1 MFGSYYSLPEG
12 PQRVA
17 LIAWPTADRRSM
29 INLEPLESPTC
40 TWLHTSMTRR
50 PSESCS
56 STQYLRFD
64 KSFTTPEFRKC
75 ADPNKQDMSLVTPLH
90 AACQQPNSCDVVRT
104 LLRHRADVLE
114 RDSIGHTPLHWA
126 AFACETDTVK
136 LLLSVDG
143 GSVAARLEDV
153 TRSTPLDI
161 AERRRCEPIC
171 RELKRT
177 LRATEMTRPA
187 SAVITQEHR
196 DRIIVARRS
205 RERMRKSMVSWRPRR
220 DWRPTSTI
228 LRCKTT

>member
-1 MFGSYYSLPEG
+1 M
-12 PQRVA
+12 A
-17 LIAWPTADRRSM
+17 
-29 INLEPLESPTC
+29 N
-40 TWLHTSMTRR
+40 RR
-50 PSESCS
+50 PSIHDQLGAFGITDLHVAAYEHD
-56 STQYLRFD
+56 TKAVGELL
-64 KSFTTPEFRKC
+64 EKC

-196 DRIIVARRS
+196 DRIIVA
-205 RERMRKSMVSWRPRR
+205 
-220 DWRPTSTI
+220 
-228 LRCKTT
+228 